1 MMYYTRW
8 SEFEP
13 LCEAL
18 KGESLSPEC
27 MADWLQRWNELECQ
41 FLESWSRIT
50 VQKDS
55 DPTNTEY
62 QTAFTEFAQ
71 TVMPAMEAVQQS
83 LRSKLLSVAD
93 WTPPTEHAHFVRSQA
108 HQARMDHEDNPEL
121 EAEQAQLTLDFD
133 CLTAS
138 LRVDWKGST
147 LTFPEAEQILLDL
160 PRADRETLWT
170 KMEQARLGI
179 SDQLDDLFLK
189 LLSLRR
195 KIAKNSGFDRLLD
208 YFWAAKERFDY
219 TEHDAH
225 RLHKAIEKQ
234 VLPVMHRVYSHKAQK
249 MGLGALRPWDVAV
262 DAQGRPGLKPFEGH
276 LELEETTQR
285 TFDALD
291 SEWGRQ
297 FAKMREGGYLDLESR
312 PNKIPGLGYCTF
324 FPITGQPFI
333 YWTAVGMDMDVRV
346 MMHEAGHAFH
356 VLASSGPD
364 RPVWNI
370 LSQLEFAEVVSQS
383 MELLILHLLEKPIGF
398 YSQEDAQRSREAKLM
413 TVLRQFVFSSAQDR
427 FQLWLYGEAPEDV
440 TIAEIDEKWLA
451 CSKNPSVDTSG
462 LEWARVK
469 GWQLGHCFKYPLYMF
484 EYIIAWTGA
493 LQVWQNAQSD
503 QPKAIA
509 DLKYAMSLGKTRTLP
524 ELFEAAGIAFSFEE
538 SLLSK
543 LMAFVSSQF
552 ESMAMEAETASQM
565 P

>member
-1 MMYYTRW
+1 MPSYTHW

-27 MADWLQRWNELECQ
+27 MGDWLQRWNELECQ
-41 FLESWSRIT
+41 FFESLSRIT

-62 QTAFTEFAQ
+62 QTAFTEFVQ
-71 TVMPAMEAVQQS
+71 TVVPAMEAAQQS
-83 LRSKLLSVAD
+83 LRSKLLSVAN
-93 WTPPTEHAHFVRSQA
+93 WTPPTEYAHFVHSQA
-108 HQARMDHEDNPEL
+108 HQAQMYHEANPVL
-121 EAEQAQLTLDFD
+121 EAEEYKLTLDFD
-133 CLTAS
+133 RLMAS
-138 LRVDWKGST
+138 LRVDWDGST
-147 LTFPEAEQILLDL
+147 LTLQEAEQLLLDL
-160 PRADRETLWT
+160 PRMDREMLWT
-170 KMEQARLGI
+170 KMEQAHLGI
-179 SDQLDDLFLK
+179 SAQLDDLFLK

-225 RLHKAIEKQ
+225 RLHQAIEKQ
-234 VLPVMHRVYSHKAQK
+234 VLPVMQKAYSQKAQK
-249 MGLGALRPWDVAV
+249 MRLTALRPWDILV
-262 DAQGRPGLKPFEGH
+262 DAQGRSGLKPFNGH
-276 LELEETTQR
+276 LELEETAQR
-285 TFDALD
+285 IFNALD
-291 SEWGRQ
+291 SEWGKQ
-297 FAKMREGGYLDLESR
+297 FADMRAGGHLDFESR

-324 FPITGQPFI
+324 FPITKQPFI
-333 YWTAVGMDMDVRV
+333 YWTAVGMDVDVRV

-356 VLASSGPD
+356 VLASSENG
-364 RPVWNI
+364 RPIWNLI
-370 LSQLEFAEVVSQS
+370 PQLEFAEVISQS
-383 MELLILHLLEKPIGF
+383 MELLTLGLLEKPIGF
-398 YSQEDAQRSREAKLM
+398 YSQEDAQRSRQEKLM
-413 TVLRQFVFSSAQDR
+413 TVLRQFVGNSAKDR

-440 TIAEIDEKWLA
+440 TIADIDAKWLA
-451 CSKNPSVDTSG
+451 CSENPSIDASG

-469 GWQLGHCFKYPLYMF
+469 GWQFGHCFKAPLYMF
-484 EYIIAWTGA
+484 EYIIAWVGA

-524 ELFEAAGIAFSFEE
+524 ELFEAAGIAFSFDE